1 MRERCVRRYCSWGLM
16 LMLLMMLNE
25 DWRGSRWQWWRWQW
39 QQRLHDSVVRPRW
52 IVSVTLLCLCVLM
65 TLLQVKEMK
74 KEETVERGRKTEKGR
89 RNSKNKEENFPKA
102 ATRTQRWPGLT
113 NPNLRYF
120 VPPTRTDT
128 PFLTGGTSGTTME
141 MGSPS
146 YLIFQHAPHPRMRKE
161 PYCFNPVCRVL

>member
-1 MRERCVRRYCSWGLM
+1 MSSVCDAAVFVRVDDIGIAEGDEERRHSRKRKERRK
-16 LMLLMMLNE
+16 
-25 DWRGSRWQWWRWQW
+25 R
-39 QQRLHDSVVRPRW
+39 
-52 IVSVTLLCLCVLM
+52 
-65 TLLQVKEMK
+65 K
-74 KEETVERGRKTEKGR
+74 KELKE
-89 RNSKNKEENFPKA
+89 EENFPKA
-102 ATRTQRWPGLT
+102 ATTTQRWPGLT

-146 YLIFQHAPHPRMRKE
+146 HLIFQHAPHPRMRKE